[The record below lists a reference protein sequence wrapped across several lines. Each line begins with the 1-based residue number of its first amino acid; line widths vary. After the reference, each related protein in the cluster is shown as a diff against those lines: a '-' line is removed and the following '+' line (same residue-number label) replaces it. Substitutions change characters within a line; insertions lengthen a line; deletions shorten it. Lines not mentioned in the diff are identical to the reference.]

1 MFESIIVESR
11 SESTH
16 PYICP
21 FFCPIYNVPCEAM
34 FKANEQKYFIEH
46 VTKGNCPYAARNDP
60 MAPIEPMVRCE
71 KCSVEIPESTLK
83 AHMDDN
89 HHTHTCPGCR
99 EKFECKVDVEDHI
112 INEHATHFMSNLTKI
127 YRRARKEQR
136 TMAKT
141 VQDDYVEASQPDPHS
156 PPQPYIG
163 HTLDGRFI
171 PVAPPLSTP
180 SNIMKA
186 PHQPQM
192 MHQLVAPQPKYPI
205 PSTGGVRLV
214 YHQPT
219 PLVRN
224 PMPNTYGSKLIQ
236 QQSSPLLHN
245 AITSRPRLVFLPQ
258 QGSLPASS
266 NVVLVNNGQVRS
278 TGANFRHITPTP
290 TLTSTAHVPMTVGN
304 QASNTSTAP
313 MILGSNAGNHVQSV
327 HGQNPHVLGSKA
339 RLQQLKLPTGE
350 LVWAQPT
357 ASEPIPGTDKAKIQF
372 KVVGP
377 VKPLQSTQGP
387 GVIRSMANPHAPT
400 VSNYVGPIRVETPS
414 NPIQYRHIVPST
426 AQTHG
431 HVPKNLI
438 PVKPMRMTQPLRLLH
453 VDKDGA
459 PVYQHNGLQPG
470 KGQVDSDGAPVKQN
484 NNHTSNMWNSGF
496 GSDVTM
502 LNSVKLV
509 PYNKILKRHG
519 DHEYSAAV
527 PTSEEEGVDPLEGLD
542 PYNDQDPLAD
552 TNDTNPPVV
561 FLDDCPDVPVGDDD
575 SIDISSLCQTS
586 VEGWGKLA

>member
-1 MFESIIVESR
+1 M
-11 SESTH
+11 
-16 PYICP
+16 
-21 FFCPIYNVPCEAM
+21 
-34 FKANEQKYFIEH
+34 
-46 VTKGNCPYAARNDP
+46 
-60 MAPIEPMVRCE
+60 
-71 KCSVEIPESTLK
+71 
-83 AHMDDN
+83 
-89 HHTHTCPGCR
+89 
-99 EKFECKVDVEDHI
+99 
-112 INEHATHFMSNLTKI
+112 
-127 YRRARKEQR
+127 
-136 TMAKT
+136 MAKT
-141 VQDDYVEASQPDPHS
+141 VQDDYVEALQPDPHS

-171 PVAPPLSTP
+171 PVAPPLTTP
-180 SNIMKA
+180 SNIIKA

-214 YHQPT
+214 HQQPT

-258 QGSLPASS
+258 QGNRPASS
-266 NVVLVNNGQVRS
+266 NNEWMPPVQSILVNNGLVRS
-278 TGANFRHITPTP
+278 SGANFRHISPI
-290 TLTSTAHVPMTVGN
+290 LTSAAHAPMTVGN

-327 HGQNPHVLGSKA
+327 DGQNPHVLGSKA

-377 VKPLQSTQGP
+377 VKQLQSMQGP
-387 GVIRSMANPHAPT
+387 GVIRFMANTINHPNPHAPT
-400 VSNYVGPIRVETPS
+400 VSSYAGPTRVETPS
-414 NPIQYRHIVPST
+414 NPIQYRHIVPNT
-426 AQTHG
+426 ALTRG

-470 KGQVDSDGAPVKQN
+470 NGQVDSDGAPVKQN
-484 NNHTSNMWNSGF
+484 NNQTSNMWNSGF

-509 PYNKILKRHG
+509 PYNKILKRHE

-552 TNDTNPPVV
+552 TNETNTPVV

-575 SIDISSLCQTS
+575 SIDISSLCQAS
-586 VEGWGKLA
+586 VEG